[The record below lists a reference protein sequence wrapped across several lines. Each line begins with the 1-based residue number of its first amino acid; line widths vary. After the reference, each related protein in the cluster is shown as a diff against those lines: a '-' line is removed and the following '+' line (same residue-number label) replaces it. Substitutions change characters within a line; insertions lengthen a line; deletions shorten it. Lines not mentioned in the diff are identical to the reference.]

1 MPTRLIWSSGRA
13 SLYLSLALSLVH
25 GSPVDALA
33 QSRPAK
39 PAETVRPM
47 PPSPAA
53 PPQVHYGTER
63 LPAPVVDMREAL
75 LAAVRS
81 GRIEEL
87 KAAIQLNEMKS
98 DLGAQGGD
106 PIAHLKAISGDG
118 EGREILAA
126 LSLVLETGYVTLPLG
141 RDIENNRLYVWPYLA
156 EIPLDRLTPAQQ
168 VDLLRLVPAADA
180 KAMTER
186 RKYTGWRLV
195 IGADG
200 TWHSLTRGE

>member
-1 MPTRLIWSSGRA
+1 
-13 SLYLSLALSLVH
+13 
-25 GSPVDALA
+25 
-33 QSRPAK
+33 
-39 PAETVRPM
+39 
-47 PPSPAA
+47 
-53 PPQVHYGTER
+53 
-63 LPAPVVDMREAL
+63 MREAL